1 MFQHF
6 AQELSH
12 SVRIFLRLKSSRC
25 LWGLLAAFALHMF
38 WHLPCSLF
46 PGLLLVWQMKVRP
59 YAQVTAVTNVCIYI
73 STCSPFSFLPFI
85 FLEQSWKHTRPWSHH
100 YCQIIECS
108 VRCCVCEVSL
118 EWETHNWTGSRQHI
132 NYTQTLRVDKKK
144 CQGFAGGSLSAELSW
159 LCKGRV
165 NFSVKICTFIC
176 CGWKSRTE
184 RGYSCYKDMQLTQK
198 SCTLNNSNRRFSENF
213 FPRKNRSFL

>member
-1 MFQHF
+1 M
-6 AQELSH
+6 
-12 SVRIFLRLKSSRC
+12 SVSISAHVHRFPSFPLFFSSSRESI
-25 LWGLLAAFALHMF
+25 
-38 WHLPCSLF
+38 PD
-46 PGLLLVWQMKVRP
+46 
-59 YAQVTAVTNVCIYI
+59 
-73 STCSPFSFLPFI
+73 
-85 FLEQSWKHTRPWSHH
+85 LEATIIV
-100 YCQIIECS
+100 IIECS

-198 SCTLNNSNRRFSENF
+198 SCTLNNSNRRLSGNF